1 MDDLNKAL
9 NDEVNKLIKWE
20 AETAVEES
28 EVEAE
33 LKAAEEEEANQEV
46 IRLHLLQERDKQ
58 RDLLRQTKHAR

>member
-33 LKAAEEEEANQEV
+33 LKAAEEEEADQEV
-46 IRLHLLQERDKQ
+46 IKLHLLQERDKQ

>member
-33 LKAAEEEEANQEV
+33 LKAAEEEEADQDV
-46 IRLHLLQERDKQ
+46 IKLHLLQERDKQ
-58 RDLLRQTKHAR
+58 RDLLRQSKHAR

>member
-1 MDDLNKAL
+1 MDDPNKAL
-9 NDEVNKLIKWE
+9 NAEVNKLIKLE

-33 LKAAEEEEANQEV
+33 LKAAEEEEADQEV
-46 IRLHLLQERDKQ
+46 IKLQLLQERDKQ

>member
-9 NDEVNKLIKWE
+9 NAEVNKLIKWE

-33 LKAAEEEEANQEV
+33 LKAALKTAEEKTKE
-46 IRLHLLQERDKQ
+46 LQAIETI
-58 RDLLRQTKHAR
+58 LRRSHHE

>member
-9 NDEVNKLIKWE
+9 NAEVNKLIKWE

-33 LKAAEEEEANQEV
+33 LKAAEEEEADQEV
-46 IRLHLLQERDKQ
+46 IKLQLLQERDKQ